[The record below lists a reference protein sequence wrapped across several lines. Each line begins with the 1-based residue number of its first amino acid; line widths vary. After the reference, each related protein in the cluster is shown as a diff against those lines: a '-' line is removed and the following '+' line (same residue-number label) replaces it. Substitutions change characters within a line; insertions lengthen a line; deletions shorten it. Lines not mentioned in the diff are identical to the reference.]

1 MKYMGID
8 YGTKH
13 VGIAISDED
22 GSFAFP
28 KAILESGSTLI
39 EEIIGIATAEKVSAI
54 IIGESI
60 ASNEVSNT
68 VANKVQAFKAKL
80 AVATELPIFFQRED
94 FSSVEAHRYQT
105 KAGNRDDS
113 AAAVILQ
120 RFLDRQKK

>member
-8 YGTKH
+8 YGTKR

-22 GSFAFP
+22 ASFAFP
-28 KAILESGSTLI
+28 KAILGSGNKLI
-39 EEIIGIATAEKVSAI
+39 EEIVAIATREQVAAI

-60 ASNEVSNT
+60 ASNEVENT
-68 VANKVQAFKAKL
+68 VAQKVQAFKAKL
-80 AVATELPIFFQRED
+80 AVAAGLPIFFQRED

-105 KAGNRDDS
+105 TAGNRDDS

-120 RFLDRQKK
+120 RFLDKKIK